1 MYSTMKGCVPAA
13 ALLFL
18 SASATFAS
26 VDKIYDGKTRSILNN
41 RRAPPVTHEEYAEPE
56 SPVTINDDFEWLR
69 IKTHSF
75 AADISRESPSN
86 DDPDFVDQLLQ
97 TSVATD
103 GTRFTQSPTF
113 KPSNQFRTSVSPT
126 SFQSHSTMPTQ
137 QVSSIPTSDEVTIGS
152 NSTQLIDMNVTVS
165 SSKGPTSSSPLTATR
180 LTQSPTFKPSNHFGT
195 SVSPTSFQLHSTM
208 PTEQV
213 SSIPTSDEV
222 TIGSNSTQLTDEF
235 VPTQSPT
242 IMNVTVSSSK
252 GPTLSS
258 PLTATRT
265 TGIPTTRLTSPSSFH
280 DLGPSQH
287 HQYHENGSH
296 EASSNNTN
304 EAIGSDDDVIQV
316 DLPQIICDITT
327 SPSSYQNLERKHV
340 LLATMTNMMYD
351 LLDTHLPKL
360 VYDLKNISLKVE
372 VKKNNSDNLVP
383 TVRLHAYFRGAT
395 FFSSRASP
403 TRDDLITL
411 LLRYFD
417 VDKFSRRLM
426 LPFRARG
433 VHSTADELI
442 EVNSCYFTLE
452 DGSLIEPG
460 FEYEEKTLPNT
471 GTLTGLG
478 MQVVLLLSALIGEGP
493 FLSWPSALDFIKAHP
508 PQS

>member
-1 MYSTMKGCVPAA
+1 MFSTMKGCVPAA

-41 RRAPPVTHEEYAEPE
+41 QRAPPVTHEEYAEPK

-103 GTRFTQSPTF
+103 GTRLTQSPTF
-113 KPSNQFRTSVSPT
+113 KPSNQLGTSVSPT
-126 SFQSHSTMPTQ
+126 SFQLHSTMPTQ

-152 NSTQLIDMNVTVS
+152 NSTQLTDEVVPTQWPTIMNVTVS

-180 LTQSPTFKPSNHFGT
+180 T
-195 SVSPTSFQLHSTM
+195 
-208 PTEQV
+208 
-213 SSIPTSDEV
+213 
-222 TIGSNSTQLTDEF
+222 
-235 VPTQSPT
+235 
-242 IMNVTVSSSK
+242 
-252 GPTLSS
+252 
-258 PLTATRT
+258 T
-265 TGIPTTRLTSPSSFH
+265 TGIPTTRLTSPSSSH
-280 DLGPSQH
+280 DLGPFQH

-304 EAIGSDDDVIQV
+304 EAIGSDDDVTQV

-327 SPSSYQNLERKHV
+327 SPSFYQNLERKHV

-360 VYDLKNISLKVE
+360 VYDLKNISLRVE
-372 VKKNNSDNLVP
+372 VKKNKSDNLVP

-417 VDKFSRRLM
+417 VDEFSRRLM
-426 LPFRARG
+426 LPFRTRG
-433 VHSTADELI
+433 VNSTANELI
-442 EVNSCYFTLE
+442 EVNSCYFTFE

-493 FLSWPSALDFIKAHP
+493 FLSWPSALDFYKSSPSAILTF
-508 PQS
+508 PQ

>member
-41 RRAPPVTHEEYAEPE
+41 RRATPVTHEE
-56 SPVTINDDFEWLR
+56 VTINDDYEWLR
-69 IKTHSF
+69 LSTHSF
-75 AADISRESPSN
+75 VADISRESPSN

-103 GTRFTQSPTF
+103 GTRLTQSPTF
-113 KPSNQFRTSVSPT
+113 KPSNQLGTSVSPT
-126 SFQSHSTMPTQ
+126 SFPLHSTMPTQ

-152 NSTQLIDMNVTVS
+152 NSTQLSDEVVPTQSPTIMNVPVS

-180 LTQSPTFKPSNHFGT
+180 T
-195 SVSPTSFQLHSTM
+195 
-208 PTEQV
+208 
-213 SSIPTSDEV
+213 
-222 TIGSNSTQLTDEF
+222 
-235 VPTQSPT
+235 
-242 IMNVTVSSSK
+242 
-252 GPTLSS
+252 
-258 PLTATRT
+258 T
-265 TGIPTTRLTSPSSFH
+265 TGIPTTRLTSPSSSH

-287 HQYHENGSH
+287 HQYHEH

-304 EAIGSDDDVIQV
+304 EAISDNDDVIQV

-327 SPSSYQNLERKHV
+327 SPSFYQNLERKHV
-340 LLATMTNMMYD
+340 LLETMTNMMYD

-360 VYDLKNISLKVE
+360 VYDLQNISLRVE
-372 VKKNNSDNLVP
+372 VKKNKSDNLVP

-411 LLRYFD
+411 LLRFFD
-417 VDKFSRRLM
+417 VDEFSRRLM
-426 LPFRARG
+426 LPFRTRG
-433 VHSTADELI
+433 VNSTDDELV

-493 FLSWPSALDFIKAHP
+493 FLSWPSALDFYKSSPSAILTF
-508 PQS
+508 PQ